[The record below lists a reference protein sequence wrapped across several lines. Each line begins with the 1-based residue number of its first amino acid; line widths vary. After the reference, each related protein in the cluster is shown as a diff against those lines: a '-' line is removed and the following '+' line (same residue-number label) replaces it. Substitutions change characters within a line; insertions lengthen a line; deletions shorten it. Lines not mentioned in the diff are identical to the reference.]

1 MSSVAK
7 LLEYLDLERLDRDLF
22 RGENPPSSRPRVF
35 GGHVLGQGLVAAQ
48 RTVEGRPAHSL
59 HAYFLRPGNPNVPTI
74 FEVDRIRDGRSF
86 TTRRVVAM
94 QDGEA
99 ILNMSVSF
107 QVETEGLE
115 YQMPPPPGPMEP
127 EGVPYQEEMRSG
139 VERLGFAPPEGDML
153 FDPPVDVRTVGGMCF
168 FEEGHGSPTFRSW
181 VKARGE
187 MPKDPALHQAVLAYA
202 SDMSLGGTTIKAH
215 KISVTQGFLSASIDH
230 AMWFHRA
237 VDLNDSLLFT
247 QECVVTHGTRGF
259 ARGTFFSRDGSV
271 VASCTQEGLLR
282 VGK

>member
-1 MSSVAK
+1 MSKIAK

-22 RGENPPSSRPRVF
+22 RGDNPPSSRRRVF

-48 RTVEGRPAHSL
+48 RTVDGRPAHSL
-59 HAYFLRPGNPNVPTI
+59 HAYFLRPGNPKIATI

-86 TTRRVVAM
+86 TTRRVVAR
-94 QDGEA
+94 QEGEA

-115 YQMPPPPGPMEP
+115 YQMSPPPGSMEP
-127 EGVPYQEEMRSG
+127 EGVPYQDEMREG

-153 FDPPVDVRTVGGMCF
+153 FDPPVEIRTVGGMSF
-168 FEEGHGSPTFRSW
+168 FREGSGSPTFRSW
-181 VKARGE
+181 VTARGE
-187 MPKDPALHQAVLAYA
+187 MPDDPALHQAVLAYA
-202 SDMSLGGTTIKAH
+202 SDMSLGGTILKSH
-215 KISVTQGFLSASIDH
+215 KISVTQGFLAASIDH
-230 AMWFHRA
+230 AMWFHRP
-237 VDLNDSLLFT
+237 VDLNDSLLFA

-259 ARGTFFSRDGSV
+259 ARGTFFSRDGNV

>member
-1 MSSVAK
+1 MSTIAK

-35 GGHVLGQGLVAAQ
+35 GGHVLGQGLIAAQ
-48 RTVEGRPAHSL
+48 RTVDGRPAHSL
-59 HAYFLRPGNPNVPTI
+59 HAYFLRPGNPKTPTI

-86 TTRRVVAM
+86 TTRRVVAR
-94 QDGEA
+94 QEGEA

-115 YQMPPPPGPMEP
+115 YQMLPPPGPMEP
-127 EGVPYQEEMRSG
+127 EGVPYQDEMREG

-153 FDPPVDVRTVGGMCF
+153 FDPPVEVRTVGGMCF
-168 FEEGHGSPTFRSW
+168 FEEGSGSPTFRSW
-181 VKARGE
+181 VRPRGE
-187 MPKDPALHQAVLAYA
+187 MPEDPALHQAVLAYA
-202 SDMSLGGTTIKAH
+202 SDMSLGGTVIKAH

-230 AMWFHRA
+230 AMWFHRP
-237 VDLNDSLLFT
+237 VDLSDSLLFS

-259 ARGTFFSRDGSV
+259 ARGTFFSRDGNV

>member
-1 MSSVAK
+1 MSSIVK

-22 RGENPPSSRPRVF
+22 RGENPPSSRARVF

-59 HAYFLRPGNPNVPTI
+59 HAYFLRPGNPRVPTV

-86 TTRRVVAM
+86 TTRRVVAL

-115 YQMPPPPGPMEP
+115 YQMEPPPGSMEP
-127 EGVPYQEEMRSG
+127 EGVPYQEEMRTG

-153 FDPPVDVRTVGGMCF
+153 FDPPVEVRTVGGMCF

-181 VKARGE
+181 VSAGGD
-187 MPKDPALHQAVLAYA
+187 MPDDPALHQAVLAYA
-202 SDMSLGGTTIKAH
+202 SDMSLGGTVIKAH

-230 AMWFHRA
+230 SMWFHRP
-237 VDLNDSLLFT
+237 VNLTDSLLFT

-259 ARGTFFSRDGSV
+259 ARGTFFSRDGNV

-282 VGK
+282 IGK